1 METETP
7 DAIPPSRHPIASGIS
22 EILKTLALAA
32 IIFIVA
38 RALILPYEVE
48 GSSMVPNLQN
58 HERVLVNQ
66 TVYYHFDLNNLINLI
81 PGEDRTTSHIVFPFH
96 SPHRGDIVV
105 LHPPVRSDK
114 PYIKRVIGLPGETI
128 TFRDGTVYIDG
139 VKLDEPYLHDV
150 PTYCF
155 RSEYCDIGP
164 IPAGYVFVLGDNR
177 TNSSDSRYFGPVK
190 IDEIIGEAWFT
201 NWPLNNFG
209 RLPHY
214 SY

>member
-1 METETP
+1 MDTETP
-7 DAIPPSRHPIASGIS
+7 DANPPSQHPITRGIS
-22 EILKTLALAA
+22 EILKTVALAA
-32 IIFIVA
+32 VIFIIA
-38 RALILPYEVE
+38 RALILPYEVD

-66 TVYYHFDLNNLINLI
+66 TVYYHFDVNKLINLL
-81 PGEDRTTSHIVFPFH
+81 PGEDRTTTHEIFPFH
-96 SPHRGDIVV
+96 SPSRGDIVV
-105 LHPPVRSDK
+105 LHPPVQTDK

-128 TFRDGTVYIDG
+128 TFRNGSVFINGT
-139 VKLDEPYLHDV
+139 KLDEPYLHNV

-155 RSEYCDIGP
+155 RSEFCDIGP

-190 IDEIIGEAWFT
+190 IDDIVGKAWFT
-201 NWPLNNFG
+201 NWPLGTFG

-214 SY
+214 KY